1 MKKLMTEWRNFIN
14 EQSAGLAHD
23 SKYEDS
29 LRMNN
34 TLIDYCKKFPT
45 KCTPEKVKKMLDKA
59 GVEPVLDGVKE
70 LLGMKIEPK
79 EMTAMDLEVI
89 DKLVAVN
96 PIFMSKILEDYP
108 VDVLKKYQ
116 EHINNLFDAGKGHM
130 GLSNLAKEIEFQLMS
145 PEDRKALQRAQSRVA
160 GKTYTDYGK
169 TSVGMY
175 KEK

>member
-1 MKKLMTEWRNFIN
+1 MTEWRNFIN
-14 EQSAGLAHD
+14 EQSLD
-23 SKYEDS
+23 RYEYS
-29 LRMNN
+29 LRINPAV
-34 TLIDYCKKFPT
+34 IDYCKEFPT
-45 KCTPEKVKKMLDKA
+45 KCSTPEKVKKILDKA

-96 PIFMSKILEDYP
+96 PMFMSKILEDYP

-130 GLSNLAKEIEFQLMS
+130 GLSNLAKEIELQLMN
-145 PEDRKALQRAQSRVA
+145 PEARKALQRFQSRVP
-160 GKTYTDYGK
+160 GKVYTDYGR
-169 TSVGMY
+169 TSVEVY